1 MHYKIFGDT
10 LPAVTITC
18 DKGETLYAQ
27 AGGMTWMTDAFE
39 MDTTIKGGIMKGL
52 GRMLAGESMFLVRYT
67 ALRNEAEITFSAS
80 FPGNILAFTLDG
92 HRELI
97 CQKHAFLC
105 ASEGIET
112 EIAFNSAKAGL
123 FGGEGFI
130 MQRIKGRGLVF
141 LELDGSVAEKT
152 LAEGERLRVDTGNVA
167 AFDATVRYTADTVPG
182 LKNIVFG
189 GEGLFL
195 SVLEGPGNVYLQTMD
210 ARGLANRLLPYLPTK
225 SN

>member
-130 MQRIKGRGLVF
+130 MQK
-141 LELDGSVAEKT
+141 
-152 LAEGERLRVDTGNVA
+152 
-167 AFDATVRYTADTVPG
+167 
-182 LKNIVFG
+182 
-189 GEGLFL
+189 LFKFAIILLCQL
-195 SVLEGPGNVYLQTMD
+195 S
-210 ARGLANRLLPYLPTK
+210 
-225 SN
+225 